1 MRSMWVSTL
10 AMLGILSVAAV
21 PRADVI
27 TDLTSPGQPPIN
39 LRQQP
44 LVATVIVTVQ
54 GVASPQGQITAL
66 LYATDDGFPAKEAK
80 AKARISV
87 PASVGS
93 VALHFQNVPAGTYAV
108 TVYHDANGNGRL
120 DTNWIGIPK
129 EPVAVSNNAKGRM
142 GPPKFKDAKFVVD
155 AEKKELQISLVKI

>member
-10 AMLGILSVAAV
+10 AMLGILSATG
-21 PRADVI
+21 PTQADVI
-27 TDLTSPGQPPIN
+27 TDRTSPGEPPIN

-44 LVATVIVTVQ
+44 LLATVMVTVQ

-80 AKARISV
+80 AKQRVTV

-93 VALHFQNVPAGTYAV
+93 VSLHFQNVPEGTYAV
-108 TVYHDANGNGRL
+108 TVFHDVNGNGRL

-142 GPPKFKDAKFVVD
+142 GPPKFKDAKFVVEG
-155 AEKKELQISLVKI
+155 EKKELQISLVKI